1 MHNYQILLDF
11 SVCIGYYSGTR
22 IARKTQPLC
31 MISVRYIKSVV
42 EHNGEDNNRKKDKIM
57 ALPTFTMKQLMEAG
71 VHFGHH
77 TRRWNPLMTPY
88 VYGVKDK
95 IHIINLNKTAP
106 LLHRSL
112 VALEAIAAAGGKV
125 LFVATKHQA
134 KDIVK
139 DAAERCGQYYVNNRW
154 LGGMLTNWTTVSQSI
169 RRLKKMESDIENA
182 EKLGLTKKE
191 VGVMTK
197 EVEKL
202 RSIFG
207 GILDMHGTPQ
217 AMVVIDVPREMNA
230 VREAKTLDIPT
241 VAICDTNANPE
252 MVDYPVPGNDD
263 AARATQL
270 YCDLFVDAILSGI
283 EKRLGG
289 AAGKKGDAELN
300 ATMAEDFEAGIKEK
314 ESRAKSKMTE
324 ARAER
329 RGKLAEK
336 AGK

>member
-1 MHNYQILLDF
+1 
-11 SVCIGYYSGTR
+11 
-22 IARKTQPLC
+22 
-31 MISVRYIKSVV
+31 
-42 EHNGEDNNRKKDKIM
+42 M
-57 ALPTFTMKQLMEAG
+57 ALPKFTMKQLMEAG

-95 IHIINLNKTAP
+95 IHIIDLNKTAP

-139 DAAERCGQYYVNNRW
+139 DAAERCGQFYVNNRW
-154 LGGMLTNWTTVSQSI
+154 LGGMMTNWSTVSQSI
-169 RRLKKMESDIENA
+169 RRLKKMEADIENA

-217 AMVVIDVPREMNA
+217 AVVIIDMPREMNA
-230 VREAKTLDIPT
+230 VREATNLNIPT
-241 VAICDTNANPE
+241 IGICDTNANPE
-252 MVDYPVPGNDD
+252 LVAYPIPGNDD

-270 YCDLFVDAILSGI
+270 YCDLFVDSILSGI

-289 AAGKKGDAELN
+289 AAGKKVEANMKSAIADEI
-300 ATMAEDFEAGIKEK
+300 EDGIKEK
-314 ESRAKSKMTE
+314 EAKIKSKTSE
-324 ARAER
+324 ARNER
-329 RGKLAEK
+329 REKLAEK
-336 AGK
+336 AAE

>member
-1 MHNYQILLDF
+1 
-11 SVCIGYYSGTR
+11 
-22 IARKTQPLC
+22 
-31 MISVRYIKSVV
+31 
-42 EHNGEDNNRKKDKIM
+42 
-57 ALPTFTMKQLMEAG
+57 MKQLMEAG

-106 LLHRSL
+106 LLYRAL
-112 VALEAIAAAGGKV
+112 VALETIAAAGGKIM
-125 LFVATKHQA
+125 LVATNHQA

-139 DAAERCGQYYVNNRW
+139 DAAERCGQFYVNNRW
-154 LGGMLTNWTTVSQSI
+154 LGGMLTNWSTVSQSI

-191 VGVMTK
+191 IGVMTK
-197 EVEKL
+197 EVAKM
-202 RSIFG
+202 RDIFG
-207 GILDMHGTPQ
+207 GILEMHGTPQ
-217 AMVVIDVPREMNA
+217 AMIVIDVPREMNA
-230 VREAKTLDIPT
+230 VREAKNLDIPT
-241 VAICDTNANPE
+241 IAICDTNANPE
-252 MVDYPVPGNDD
+252 LVDYPVPGNDD

-289 AAGKKGDAELN
+289 AAGKKVESD
-300 ATMAEDFEAGIKEK
+300 MADEAADDFEADIKDK
-314 ESRAKSKMTE
+314 EAQQKSKMSE

-329 RGKLAEK
+329 RGKLMDKAEK
-336 AGK
+336 ADK

>member
-1 MHNYQILLDF
+1 
-11 SVCIGYYSGTR
+11 
-22 IARKTQPLC
+22 
-31 MISVRYIKSVV
+31 
-42 EHNGEDNNRKKDKIM
+42 M

-139 DAAERCGQYYVNNRW
+139 DAAERCGQFYVNNRW

-207 GILDMHGTPQ
+207 GILEMHGTPQ
-217 AMVVIDVPREMNA
+217 AMVVIDMPREMNA
-230 VREAKTLDIPT
+230 VRESKNLEIPT

-263 AARATQL
+263 SARAIQM

-289 AAGKKGDAELN
+289 VAAKKGDADAN
-300 ATMAEDFEAGIKEK
+300 AAAAEEFEDGIKEK

-329 RGKLAEK
+329 RSKLADK

>member
-1 MHNYQILLDF
+1 
-11 SVCIGYYSGTR
+11 
-22 IARKTQPLC
+22 
-31 MISVRYIKSVV
+31 
-42 EHNGEDNNRKKDKIM
+42 M

-106 LLHRSL
+106 LMHRAL

-134 KDIVK
+134 KDIVR
-139 DAAERCGQYYVNNRW
+139 DAAERCGQFYVNNRW
-154 LGGMLTNWTTVSQSI
+154 LGGMMTNWATVSQSI

-202 RSIFG
+202 RGIFG
-207 GILDMHGTPQ
+207 GILEMHGTPQ
-217 AMVVIDVPREMNA
+217 AIVVIDVPREMNA

-241 VAICDTNANPE
+241 IAICDTNANPE

-289 AAGKKGDAELN
+289 VASKKVESDMRAAAAD
-300 ATMAEDFEAGIKEK
+300 DFEDDVKER
-314 ESRAKSKMTE
+314 EARTKSKMTE

-336 AGK
+336 MDK

>member
-1 MHNYQILLDF
+1 MI
-11 SVCIGYYSGTR
+11 
-22 IARKTQPLC
+22 RKT
-31 MISVRYIKSVV
+31 
-42 EHNGEDNNRKKDKIM
+42 NRKKDKIM
-57 ALPTFTMKQLMEAG
+57 ALPTFTMKQLMESG

-106 LLHRSL
+106 LMHRAL
-112 VALEAIAAAGGKV
+112 VALEAIAAAGGRV

-139 DAAERCGQYYVNNRW
+139 DAAERCGQFYVNNRW
-154 LGGMLTNWTTVSQSI
+154 LGGMMTNWTTVSQSI
-169 RRLKKMESDIENA
+169 RRLKKMENDIVNA
-182 EKLGLTKKE
+182 DKLGLTKKE

-202 RSIFG
+202 RGVFG

-217 AMVVIDVPREMNA
+217 AIVVIDVPREELA
-230 VREAKTLDIPT
+230 VREAKILDIPT
-241 VAICDTNANPE
+241 IAICDTNANPE
-252 MVDYPVPGNDD
+252 SVDYPVPGNDD
-263 AARATQL
+263 ASRAIQL

-289 AAGKKGDAELN
+289 AAGKKAESEM
-300 ATMAEDFEAGIKEK
+300 ATESADEIEAGMKDK
-314 ESRAKSKMTE
+314 AARQKSKTSE

-336 AGK
+336 ADK

>member
-1 MHNYQILLDF
+1 
-11 SVCIGYYSGTR
+11 
-22 IARKTQPLC
+22 
-31 MISVRYIKSVV
+31 
-42 EHNGEDNNRKKDKIM
+42 M

-169 RRLKKMESDIENA
+169 RRLKKMEADIANA

-202 RSIFG
+202 RDIFG
-207 GILDMHGTPQ
+207 GIMEMHGTPQ

-230 VREAKTLDIPT
+230 VREAKNLDIPT
-241 VAICDTNANPE
+241 IAIC
-252 MVDYPVPGNDD
+252 
-263 AARATQL
+263 
-270 YCDLFVDAILSGI
+270 DAILSSI

-289 AAGKKGDAELN
+289 AAGKKVESDMRADAADDL
-300 ATMAEDFEAGIKEK
+300 EDDIKAKEAKI
-314 ESRAKSKMTE
+314 KSKTSE

-329 RGKLAEK
+329 RSKLADK
-336 AGK
+336 ADK

>member
-1 MHNYQILLDF
+1 
-11 SVCIGYYSGTR
+11 
-22 IARKTQPLC
+22 
-31 MISVRYIKSVV
+31 
-42 EHNGEDNNRKKDKIM
+42 M

-112 VALEAIAAAGGKV
+112 VALEAIAAAGGKI

-134 KDIVK
+134 KEIVK
-139 DAAERCGQYYVNNRW
+139 DAAEKCGQFYVNNRW

-169 RRLKKMESDIENA
+169 RRLKKMENDIANA
-182 EKLGLTKKE
+182 DKLGLTKKE

-197 EVEKL
+197 EVAKL
-202 RSIFG
+202 REIFG
-207 GILDMHGTPQ
+207 GIMEMHGVPQ
-217 AMVVIDVPREMNA
+217 AMIVIDVPRELNA
-230 VREAKTLDIPT
+230 VHEAKNLDIPT
-241 VAICDTNANPE
+241 IAICDTNANPE
-252 MVDYPVPGNDD
+252 LVDYPVPGNDD
-263 AARATQL
+263 ASRATQL

-289 AAGKKGDAELN
+289 AAGKKEASDNAE
-300 ATMAEDFEAGIKEK
+300 AAAEEYEHDLKVKEAKQ
-314 ESRAKSKMTE
+314 KSKTSE
-324 ARAER
+324 AREVR
-329 RGKLAEK
+329 RSKLADK
-336 AGK
+336 AEAK

>member
-1 MHNYQILLDF
+1 
-11 SVCIGYYSGTR
+11 
-22 IARKTQPLC
+22 
-31 MISVRYIKSVV
+31 
-42 EHNGEDNNRKKDKIM
+42 M

-169 RRLKKMESDIENA
+169 RRLKKMEADIANA

-202 RSIFG
+202 RDIFG
-207 GILDMHGTPQ
+207 GILDMHGVPQ

-230 VREAKTLDIPT
+230 VREAKNLDIPT
-241 VAICDTNANPE
+241 IAICDTNAIQKWLTIQSQVMMTQHVQHSCTVTCSLMQSCLVLKN
-252 MVDYPVPGNDD
+252 VW
-263 AARATQL
+263 AAQQVR
-270 YCDLFVDAILSGI
+270 
-283 EKRLGG
+283 RLN
-289 AAGKKGDAELN
+289 LICVQ
-300 ATMAEDFEAGIKEK
+300 MQQMI
-314 ESRAKSKMTE
+314 
-324 ARAER
+324 
-329 RGKLAEK
+329 
-336 AGK
+336 

>member
-1 MHNYQILLDF
+1 
-11 SVCIGYYSGTR
+11 
-22 IARKTQPLC
+22 
-31 MISVRYIKSVV
+31 
-42 EHNGEDNNRKKDKIM
+42 
-57 ALPTFTMKQLMEAG
+57 
-71 VHFGHH
+71 
-77 TRRWNPLMTPY
+77 MTPY

-106 LLHRSL
+106 LLHRAL
-112 VALEAIAAAGGKV
+112 VALEAIAAAGGKI

-139 DAAERCGQYYVNNRW
+139 DAAERCGQFYVNNRW

-182 EKLGLTKKE
+182 DKLGLTKKE

-202 RSIFG
+202 RDIFG
-207 GILDMHGTPQ
+207 GILEMHGTPQ
-217 AMVVIDVPREMNA
+217 AMIVIDVPREINA
-230 VREAKTLDIPT
+230 VREAKILDIPT
-241 VAICDTNANPE
+241 IAICDTNANPE
-252 MVDYPVPGNDD
+252 LVDYPVPGNDD

-289 AAGKKGDAELN
+289 AAGKKVESD
-300 ATMAEDFEAGIKEK
+300 MADVADDYEADIKDK
-314 ESRAKSKMTE
+314 EALQKSKMSE

-329 RGKLAEK
+329 RGKLMDK
-336 AGK
+336 ADKADK

>member
-1 MHNYQILLDF
+1 
-11 SVCIGYYSGTR
+11 
-22 IARKTQPLC
+22 
-31 MISVRYIKSVV
+31 
-42 EHNGEDNNRKKDKIM
+42 M

-106 LLHRSL
+106 LLQRSL
-112 VALEAIAAAGGKV
+112 VAIEAIAAAGGKV

-139 DAAERCGQYYVNNRW
+139 DAAERCGQFYVNNRW

-169 RRLKKMESDIENA
+169 RRLKKMEADIANA
-182 EKLGLTKKE
+182 DKLGLTKKE

-202 RSIFG
+202 RDVFG
-207 GILDMHGTPQ
+207 GILEMHGVPQ
-217 AMVVIDVPREMNA
+217 AMIVIDMPREMNA
-230 VREAKTLDIPT
+230 VREAKNLDIPT

-263 AARATQL
+263 ASRAIQL
-270 YCDLFVDAILSGI
+270 YCDLYVDAILSGI

-289 AAGKKGDAELN
+289 AAGKKADAEI
-300 ATMAEDFEAGIKEK
+300 AADAAEDLEDNVKAKEAK
-314 ESRAKSKMTE
+314 AKSKASE
-324 ARAER
+324 GRAER
-329 RGKLAEK
+329 REKLADK
-336 AGK
+336 ASK